1 MSPNYQQR
9 DPLYLGLLKAMFL
22 ISNIQTN
29 VGGNSKPIS
38 RFQIRSKYR

>member
-1 MSPNYQQR
+1 MSPNYQPR
-9 DPLYLGLLKAMFL
+9 DPLYLGLLKVMFL

-38 RFQIRSKYR
+38 QFQIRSKYR